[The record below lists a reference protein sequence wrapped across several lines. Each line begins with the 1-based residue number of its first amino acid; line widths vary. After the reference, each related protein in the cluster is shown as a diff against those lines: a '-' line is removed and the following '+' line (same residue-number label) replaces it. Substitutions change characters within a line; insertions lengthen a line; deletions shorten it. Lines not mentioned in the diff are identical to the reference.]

1 MHASLLL
8 DSDSRPQVR
17 MRWTLAEVLALRP
30 GQRGVFTSRVER
42 PARVLGA
49 VAVLA
54 AGVVRAY
61 LRVALWPCWDCA
73 LAGVPDEP
81 DPLAES
87 LPE

>member
-30 GQRGVFTSRVER
+30 AQRRVFNALVETH
-42 PARVLGA
+42 AREHGA
-49 VAVLA
+49 LSLLA
-54 AGVVRAY
+54 DGVVPAY
-61 LRVALWPCWDCA
+61 LRLALWPCWDRA
-73 LAGVPDEP
+73 LAAVPDEP